1 MRFAIWCPL
10 FAYITMIHP
19 PAFKPTHMR
28 LASALALM
36 AILDP
41 RITILST
48 VKAAELSQSSHA
60 LADQNGGS
68 PANDVRVETVPETN
82 EVEEASPESQLRM
95 SEQIDRFEIIA
106 APPFDVPL
114 FENRPVQVT
123 DFEDD
128 ENWYVQ
134 QASMLQPTPF
144 LAPRVALT
152 PEMGQTQAA
161 SGLSTAVFASGDVD
175 RSLLRQ
181 AKLGTSGFG
190 VDYVQGEE
198 AVSNVSTDVGSL
210 LGKSNRALGVSVQ
223 KRTPVINDPRVRS
236 SRIGSLA
243 ASGSHWVPARTDLD
257 TVLSK
262 IDSRQVSDV
271 VIIPGPYSSLYGPG
285 FQFVDFELARAPRFE
300 NGYEMHGRSSLDFK
314 SNGGQVFGQQSFLV
328 GDESWGA
335 RGSYSH
341 RRGNNYESGDG
352 NDIPSSYESRE
363 FSFAYGEDL
372 GDGRSIEFTLLRL
385 DQTDLEFPGY
395 VFDIDYLVTD
405 GYTFE
410 YVDENTTLSDRSET
424 ELWYNRTRFE
434 GNAQNPAKRA
444 QFPLL
449 DRLAYVGTTDV
460 DSMSTGYR
468 QGWTWGGGSKETYQ
482 FTAGHDLRFIK
493 QELNEISSGVS
504 LGLPIPYTN
513 RNSPIPDSFSVNPGL
528 FAEYRETIAETWT
541 FKTGARADYAQT
553 DIVDDP
559 QKLAGVGLGLFP
571 APYSNIV
578 GTTDFQQDFY
588 LWSLYGTLER
598 QINKDLKGSINLG
611 YAERPPTLTELYAAQ
626 PFMLLLQNGLNNVTG
641 DPNLEHEKMLQ
652 FDVMLDY
659 ESDVISTGIRGF
671 HSWAFDYV
679 TFENTDVTTGPP
691 NGDVQQVSLRSVNT
705 DLATLAGFESFAEL
719 FPKNRLTPF
728 VTVRYVDGRDRTRNG
743 NFATQSGDDFTVSN
757 KVRNLRRGFFSGILG
772 ADAEPLP
779 GIAPL
784 ETRIGTRLRNDV
796 KDERWNIE
804 LAARIVD
811 NQDRVATSLLENPTA
826 GFTVWDLRGTWRP
839 LKKHDV
845 TLVSGVENF
854 TDKQYRE
861 HLDFRSLNGVSVFQ
875 PGANFYF
882 GADVAY

>member
-1 MRFAIWCPL
+1 MLHAADKSKRPR
-10 FAYITMIHP
+10 P
-19 PAFKPTHMR
+19 VPTVNDDRYVADDEWSELDAQVDNADELESDAEAR
-28 LASALALM
+28 LDQQ
-36 AILDP
+36 INDFE
-41 RITILST
+41 RITT
-48 VKAAELSQSSHA
+48 
-60 LADQNGGS
+60 
-68 PANDVRVETVPETN
+68 
-82 EVEEASPESQLRM
+82 
-95 SEQIDRFEIIA
+95 
-106 APPFDVPL
+106 PPLDVPL
-114 FENRPVQVT
+114 FHSAPTRITDLGDGEDWLVQP
-123 DFEDD
+123 
-128 ENWYVQ
+128 
-134 QASMLQPTPF
+134 ASMLQPTPF
-144 LAPRVALT
+144 LAPRVALA
-152 PEMGQTQAA
+152 PELGQTESAV
-161 SGLSTAVFASGDVD
+161 GLSTALFSSGEID

-257 TVLSK
+257 TALSK

-300 NGYEMHGRSSLDFK
+300 NGYEMHGRSSVDFK
-314 SNGGQVFGQQSFLV
+314 SNGGQVFGQQSFLA
-328 GDESWGA
+328 GDESWGV

-341 RRGNNYESGDG
+341 RKGNNYESGDG

-363 FSFAYGEDL
+363 FSLAYGEDL

-385 DQTDLEFPGY
+385 DQTDVEFPGY

-410 YVDENTTLSDRSET
+410 YVDENSTLGDRSET

-460 DSMSTGYR
+460 DSTSTGYR
-468 QGWTWGGGSKETYQ
+468 QGWTWGESNDSYQ
-482 FTAGHDLRFIK
+482 VTAGHDLRFIK
-493 QELNEISSGVS
+493 QELNEVASGVS

-541 FKTGARADYAQT
+541 FRTGGRADFAQT
-553 DIVDDP
+553 DIVDNP
-559 QKLAGVGLGLFP
+559 QKLAGVGLGADP
-571 APYSNIV
+571 ALYSNIV
-578 GTTDFQQDFY
+578 GTNDYQQDFY

-659 ESDVISTGIRGF
+659 ENDFISTGIRGF
-671 HSWAFDYV
+671 HAWAFDYV
-679 TFENTDVTTGPP
+679 TFENTDVLQDPA
-691 NGDVQQVSLRSVNT
+691 NGQVQQVSLRSVNT
-705 DLATLAGFESFAEL
+705 ELATLTGFESFAEL
-719 FPKNRLTPF
+719 LPKNRLTPF
-728 VTVRYVDGRDRTRNG
+728 ATMRYVDGRDRTRNG
-743 NFATQSGDDFTVSN
+743 DFATLDGDETTVSR
-757 KVRNLRRGFFSGILG
+757 KVRNRRRGAFSGIIG

-784 ETRIGTRLRNDV
+784 ETRIGARLRNDV
-796 KDERWNIE
+796 KNERWNLE

-811 NQDRVATSLLENPTA
+811 NQDRVATSLLETPTA

-839 LKKHDV
+839 STKRDI

-861 HLDFRSLNGVSVFQ
+861 HLDFRSLTGVSIFQ
-875 PGANFYF
+875 PGVNFYF

>member
-1 MRFAIWCPL
+1 
-10 FAYITMIHP
+10 
-19 PAFKPTHMR
+19 
-28 LASALALM
+28 M
-36 AILDP
+36 AIGLAVFLLFSATSP
-41 RITILST
+41 AHL
-48 VKAAELSQSSHA
+48 AAEQATHASRKTAPKENRPVADDQWDEGDSQA
-60 LADQNGGS
+60 GDADAGPVGW
-68 PANDVRVETVPETN
+68 NDD
-82 EVEEASPESQLRM
+82 ESDDRGQDSRLTAQWDQFERM
-95 SEQIDRFEIIA
+95 T
-106 APPFDVPL
+106 APPLDVPL
-114 FENRPVQVT
+114 FHSEPVRVT
-123 DFEDD
+123 DLEDFED
-128 ENWYVQ
+128 WSVR
-134 QASMLQPTPF
+134 QATMLQPTPF
-144 LAPRVALT
+144 LAPRIAAA
-152 PEMGQTQAA
+152 PELAQTQAA
-161 SGLSTAVFASGDVD
+161 AGLSAAVFASGDVD

-223 KRTPVINDPRVRS
+223 KRTPVMNDPRVRS

-243 ASGSHWVPARTDLD
+243 ASGSHWVPARADLD

-285 FQFVDFELARAPRFE
+285 FQFVDFELARSPRFAD
-300 NGYEMHGRSSLDFK
+300 GYQMQGRSSVDFK

-328 GDESWGA
+328 GDDSWGA
-335 RGSYSH
+335 RGSYAH
-341 RRGNNYESGDG
+341 RKGSDYESGDG
-352 NDIPSSYESRE
+352 NQIASSYESRE
-363 FSFAYGEDL
+363 FTLAYGEDL

-385 DQTDLEFPGY
+385 DQTDVEFPGY
-395 VFDIDYLVTD
+395 VFDIDFLVTD

-410 YVDENTTLSDRSET
+410 YVDANTTLGDRFET

-434 GNAQNPAKRA
+434 GNAQSPAKRA

-449 DRLAYVGTTDV
+449 DRISYVGTTDV

-468 QGWTWGGGSKETYQ
+468 QGWTWGGAKDAYR

-493 QELNEISSGVS
+493 QELNEISSGTS
-504 LGLPIPYTN
+504 LGFPLPFSD
-513 RNSPIPDSFSVNPGL
+513 RNSPIPDSFAVNPGL
-528 FAEYRETIAETWT
+528 YAEYRETLAETWT
-541 FKTGARADYAQT
+541 FRTGARIDYAQT

-559 QKLAGVGLGLFP
+559 RKLAGVGLGRDP

-578 GTTDFQQDFY
+578 GTEEFQQDFY
-588 LWSLYGTLER
+588 LWSLYTTLER
-598 QINKDLKGSINLG
+598 QISDDLKGSVNLG

-626 PFMLLLQNGLNNVTG
+626 PFMLLLQNGLNNITG
-641 DPNLEHEKMLQ
+641 DPTLEHEKMLQ
-652 FDVMLDY
+652 FDMMLDY
-659 ESDVISTGIRGF
+659 QNDVVSTGIRGF
-671 HSWAFDYV
+671 HAWAFDYV

-691 NGDVQQVSLRSVNT
+691 RGEVQQVSLRSVNT
-705 DLATLAGFESFAEL
+705 ELATLAGFETFAEL
-719 FPKNRLTPF
+719 FPTKRLTPF
-728 VTVRYVDGRDRTRNG
+728 ATMRYVDGRDRTRNG
-743 NFATQSGDDFTVSN
+743 DFATRSGDDVTVSR
-757 KVRNLRRGFFSGILG
+757 KVRNLRRGFFSGIIG

-784 ETRIGTRLRNDV
+784 ETRIGARLRNSV
-796 KDERWNIE
+796 ANERWNLE

-811 NQDRVATSLLENPTA
+811 NQDRVATSLLETPTA

-839 LKKHDV
+839 STKRDI

-861 HLDFRSLNGVSVFQ
+861 HLDFRSISGVSIFQ
-875 PGANFYF
+875 PGINFYF